1 MRGIESVQ
9 EPYKGCLLRRTHFGA
24 SRGEGESKA
33 DRYSG
38 APAGEAIR
46 RLGGKARER
55 RAGEILPEAF
65 GGIPSKGETHGSSQR
80 AAS

>member
-1 MRGIESVQ
+1 M
-9 EPYKGCLLRRTHFGA
+9 HFGA
-24 SRGEGESKA
+24 VRRESQSKV

-38 APAGEAIR
+38 APAVEAIR
-46 RLGGKARER
+46 RLVSKARER

-65 GGIPSKGETHGSSQR
+65 GGIPWKGETHGSSQR